1 MFKNS
6 LSTDGSVDYLK
17 SVEDF
22 PIHIVSEPDASLVNG
37 YNRALQRCTGD
48 LVIAA
53 ACDEI
58 LDDDAIE
65 KYVDWHREHPN
76 AVYIFS
82 GMRLVDGPWGET
94 RLFMPKRFNLIDY
107 LRHDMCTTTAGVFNR
122 RLLGKELY
130 LDETLNSVPDFEL
143 MSRIAL
149 RFGQE
154 RLVCKEAVTVT
165 ARADAT
171 SMSFRPDAFK
181 QFARDKT
188 TVIDRLLGYSPQSEA
203 VPGIHRE
210 LLQFMR
216 REILANMHLSF
227 AGQLFDLVG
236 DAPAFREQVLAAH
249 HNMPGA
255 AAIAYHAG
263 KSRHLD
269 FDPVSCS
276 LSERKNVPPRIPPK
290 ELSNVIRSLS
300 PDCMKI
306 EPQWAFGGAAK
317 VRRWGRTVFT
327 TPPASWNYAAIAP
340 FDDLAFSID
349 RDWHWVKV
357 TVSDVAG
364 TPMLSLFDPH
374 RNVLSDEVALA
385 EGTGARDYYFE
396 YRNNGCNSLL
406 LRNGKGTRPSSVGI
420 RVIEILAM
428 QCRAEYAEP

>member
-1 MFKNS
+1 M
-6 LSTDGSVDYLK
+6 
-17 SVEDF
+17 
-22 PIHIVSEPDASLVNG
+22 
-37 YNRALQRCTGD
+37 
-48 LVIAA
+48 
-53 ACDEI
+53 
-58 LDDDAIE
+58 
-65 KYVDWHREHPN
+65 
-76 AVYIFS
+76 
-82 GMRLVDGPWGET
+82 
-94 RLFMPKRFNLIDY
+94 
-107 LRHDMCTTTAGVFNR
+107 
-122 RLLGKELY
+122 
-130 LDETLNSVPDFEL
+130 
-143 MSRIAL
+143 
-149 RFGQE
+149 
-154 RLVCKEAVTVT
+154 T

-276 LSERKNVPPRIPPK
+276 LSERENVPPRIPPK

-306 EPQWAFGGAAK
+306 EPQWASGGAAK

-340 FDDLAFSID
+340 FDIRRFRSI
-349 RDWHWVKV
+349 V
-357 TVSDVAG
+357 TGIGSRSQY
-364 TPMLSLFDPH
+364 PMLRARRCCRCSIPIAMCCRMKSRWPKGPELATTT
-374 RNVLSDEVALA
+374 SSIETMVAIRFCCA
-385 EGTGARDYYFE
+385 TAKAR
-396 YRNNGCNSLL
+396 G
-406 LRNGKGTRPSSVGI
+406 RPRWEFV
-420 RVIEILAM
+420 
-428 QCRAEYAEP
+428 